1 MTDIAI
7 FLIAISPGALLLVV
21 LGFFFWRDERKRR
34 RETHMIR
41 TMQPVPPAQRPAQPM
56 ACPGPARPRLVLIRC
71 DDPEPAAD
79 DGRDLSGLGR
89 LSSAMRRRLAARWRT
104 VLMELEQHPS
114 RAIEAAD
121 RVIEEALEA
130 RGCPVTPT
138 PRPGTNPPPHS
149 SKILREYLEIRR
161 LARRHRRRLGELAEE
176 ELLAAMDGY
185 RDLFQELVAAD
196 FRVYPGAVESIEEQK
211 AS

>member
-7 FLIAISPGALLLVV
+7 FLIAVSPGALLLLV
-21 LGFFFWRDERKRR
+21 LGFFFWRDERKCRP
-34 RETHMIR
+34 ETHTIR
-41 TMQPVPPAQRPAQPM
+41 TMEPVPPAQPSIRPASV
-56 ACPGPARPRLVLIRC
+56 RPRLVLIRC

-79 DGRDLSGLGR
+79 DGCDVSGLGR

-104 VLMELEQHPS
+104 VLMELERHPS

-161 LARRHRRRLGELAEE
+161 LAHRHRRRLGELAHE

-196 FRVYPGAVESIEEQK
+196 FRVYPGAVEPVEEQK

>member
-7 FLIAISPGALLLVV
+7 FLIAISPGALLLVM
-21 LGFFFWRDERKRR
+21 LGFFFWRDEQRRR
-34 RETHMIR
+34 RETHTIR
-41 TMQPVPPAQRPAQPM
+41 TMEPVPPAQRPAQPT
-56 ACPGPARPRLVLIRC
+56 ARPGLVLPKLVLIRC
-71 DDPEPAAD
+71 DDREPAVD
-79 DGRDLSGLGR
+79 DTRDVSGLSR
-89 LSSAMRRRLAARWRT
+89 LSSTVRRRLAARWRT
-104 VLMELEQHPS
+104 VLMELEQHPG

-138 PRPGTNPPPHS
+138 PRPGTNPPPRS

-161 LARRHRRRLGELAEE
+161 LARRHRRRRDDRAQE

-196 FRVYPGAVESIEEQK
+196 FRVYPGTVEPVEEQK